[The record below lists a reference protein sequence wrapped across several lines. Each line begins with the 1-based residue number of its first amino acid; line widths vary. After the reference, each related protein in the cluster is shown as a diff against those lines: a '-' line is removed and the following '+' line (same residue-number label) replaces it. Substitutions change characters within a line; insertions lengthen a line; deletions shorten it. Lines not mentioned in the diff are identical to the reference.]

1 MLEDD
6 VEVSFTL
13 NSMKPPIWELDW
25 KLNTLWK
32 HVWHTSSEPTKK
44 ETNYSTDITQSVDNG
59 QDKWHQLSRH
69 TTLAPPPW
77 TPLNT
82 MAQYIHHHR
91 QVHPIE
97 NYQLYTSSLDNPRE
111 KKIIQTETTQQGNKS
126 GESKHWG
133 MFHGMKHDT
142 HNTLWDVHNKYL
154 SNVSTTSLEENKP
167 TSSGDKSSPG
177 DRSPPGLNL
186 PGQGPTGF
194 RTRDQSRGQLEFR
207 CHMGPKWKTKRMV
220 ISLRFEVWGSSSRG
234 RAGADMLCS
243 SSQLSQCM
251 QSGSLIS

>member
-1 MLEDD
+1 MGRTNDTSYHGTPPSPHRLELHW
-6 VEVSFTL
+6 TQ
-13 NSMKPPIWELDW
+13 WH
-25 KLNTLWK
+25 NTSTTIDKYIQLK
-32 HVWHTSSEPTKK
+32 ITSSIHLPWKTPAKK
-44 ETNYSTDITQSVDNG
+44 RWF
-59 QDKWHQLSRH
+59 K
-69 TTLAPPPW
+69 
-77 TPLNT
+77 
-82 MAQYIHHHR
+82 
-91 QVHPIE
+91 
-97 NYQLYTSSLDNPRE
+97 
-111 KKIIQTETTQQGNKS
+111 QTETTQQGNKS

-194 RTRDQSRGQLEFR
+194 RTGDQSRGQLEFR